1 MNHINILRKLGLVTV
16 LCAAAPWAQAQ
27 ATYPHQPIT
36 MVVPYPAGG
45 AADAMGRIIGRSM
58 GTSLGQTVIIDNRP
72 GAGGNIGTAQ
82 AAKAPADG
90 HTVLLAQL
98 SPIVI
103 NPHTY
108 TKLTIDPVKDLI
120 PVGVISQNPMVLVVR
135 PGLPVKTVAEL
146 VAYSKANPGKLN
158 YASSGSGSINHVAM
172 ELLKTNL
179 GVDMAHIPYKGGAP
193 ALQDMLGGRVDVM
206 IDAVVQLMPMIK
218 SGQLRALAI
227 TGPQRVESAPDIP
240 TTTEAGIPNYV
251 LYGWMGV
258 FAPAGTPPAV
268 VKQLKSALD
277 TAITSEA
284 FKTFV
289 LGSGAQ
295 LIKVQSTEAF
305 AQLVTEDYSR
315 WGKVVKAADIKAD

>member
-1 MNHINILRKLGLVTV
+1 MNILRKLGLFALLWT
-16 LCAAAPWAQAQ
+16 LAQWALAQA
-27 ATYPHQPIT
+27 AYPHQPIT
-36 MVVPYPAGG
+36 LVVPYPAGG

-58 GTSLGQTVIIDNRP
+58 GTSLGQTVVIDNRP
-72 GAGGNIGTAQ
+72 GAGGNIGTAY
-82 AAKAPADG
+82 AAKSNADG
-90 HTVLLAQL
+90 HTLLLAQL

-108 TKLTIDPVKDLI
+108 TKLTIDPMKDLT

-135 PGLPVKTVAEL
+135 PSLPVKTIAEL

-172 ELLKTNL
+172 ELMKTSL
-179 GVDMAHIPYKGGAP
+179 GLDMAHIPYKGGAP
-193 ALQDMLGGRVDVM
+193 ALQDLLGGRVDVM

-218 SGQLRALAI
+218 NGQLRALAT
-227 TGPQRVESAPDIP
+227 TGPQRVENAPDIP
-240 TTTEAGIPNYV
+240 TAVESGVPNYV

-277 TAITSEA
+277 TAITSDA

-295 LIKVQSTEAF
+295 LIKVQSTETF
-305 AQLVTEDYSR
+305 AQLITDDYAR